1 MRRGFF
7 LLLAGIS
14 SLLALG
20 DRYEISLFYRYL
32 MNIYSINSIVSFSY
46 IFLVFYLGYTI
57 TQIPGGLFAQK
68 FGPSKIMVLSLIL

>member
-46 IFLVFYLGYTI
+46 IFLVFI
-57 TQIPGGLFAQK
+57 
-68 FGPSKIMVLSLIL
+68 